1 MERKKQ
7 KRFSSYIPKIISITN
22 YFFLCHV
29 IIILGDNMKKKH
41 KKILSAIIILLL
53 MFYYITNN
61 NSEVSN
67 SKQEET
73 IPVINEVTSILNI
86 YYFDVGQ
93 ADSILIQNN
102 NTNMLIDAGNNA
114 DGKHLVD
121 YIKNELQVTKID
133 IVMGTHP
140 HEDHIG
146 GLDDIINNFEV
157 KEVYLP
163 EVITTTKTFED
174 VLSAIENNNLEI
186 TIPNK
191 GDKFTL
197 GEANFE
203 IIFPGIDS
211 GDLNEASIITKMTY
225 GKLSYLFTGD
235 TTDNIEKTILT
246 NNIDVDVLKIAHH
259 GSKYSSTKEFLQLA
273 TPSYAIISVG
283 EGNSY
288 NHPEQ
293 EAIDR
298 IKKHTNNIF
307 MTKDDGTI
315 HLTSDGKTININTI
329 KTNTNG

>member
-1 MERKKQ
+1 M
-7 KRFSSYIPKIISITN
+7 FYNITN
-22 YFFLCHV
+22 KDIEL
-29 IIILGDNMKKKH
+29 
-41 KKILSAIIILLL
+41 
-53 MFYYITNN
+53 
-61 NSEVSN
+61 SN
-67 SKQEET
+67 SKQDAPT
-73 IPVINEVTSILNI
+73 PIANNVTSNLNL

-114 DGKHLVD
+114 DGDLLVD
-121 YIKNELQVTKID
+121 YIKNKLQVNKID

-157 KEVYLP
+157 GEVYLP

-174 VLSAIENNNLEI
+174 VITSIEKSNLEI
-186 TIPNK
+186 TVPEK
-191 GDKFTL
+191 GDKFKL

-225 GKLSYLFTGD
+225 GKLKYLFTGD
-235 TTDNIEKTILT
+235 TTNNIEKQILT
-246 NNIDVDVLKIAHH
+246 NNIDIDVLKVAHH

-283 EGNSY
+283 KNNSY

-293 EAIDR
+293 EALKR
-298 IKKHTNNIF
+298 INEYTSNIYI
-307 MTKDDGTI
+307 TKDKGTI
-315 HLTSDGKTININTI
+315 HLISDGEKVEINTI